1 MKGLVNINPGNNQ
14 GSTPLHGA
22 VKSKEMSIYQLIM
35 INVKNKNPADNDGI
49 TPQMV
54 AASDEYNRIL
64 LDLGVIPYMP

>member
-22 VKSKEMSIYQLIM
+22 AKSKEMSICQLIM

-64 LDLGVIPYMP
+64 FDLGVIPYMP

>member
-1 MKGLVNINPGNNQ
+1 MKGLANINPGNNQ

-22 VKSKEMSIYQLIM
+22 AKSKEMSICQLIM

-54 AASDEYNRIL
+54 AASDEYNRII
-64 LDLGVIPYMP
+64 LDLGVITYML

>member
-22 VKSKEMSIYQLIM
+22 AKSKQMPICQLIM

-64 LDLGVIPYMP
+64 LDLGVIPYLP